1 MKKIILSIF
10 VLAAVM
16 MPLRTLYA
24 QNDAFFY
31 GNDAPRSINEN
42 GMSYND
48 MTMSG
53 GYGFSFGLFDETVGN
68 GFSFNNFNGSNSTNG
83 FNFGNFN
90 CTTDAVPLGNGI
102 LLLSCAGIF
111 YAQIKRNRKET
122 KNK

>member
-10 VLAAVM
+10 VLVAIMLQSSA
-16 MPLRTLYA
+16 LNA
-24 QNDAFFY
+24 QNDGFFH
-31 GNDAPRSINEN
+31 GDDAPRSINEN

-48 MTMSG
+48 MTLSG

-68 GFSFNNFNGSNSTNG
+68 GFSFNNFNGGSSEGG

-90 CTTDAVPLGNGI
+90 YSTDAVPLGSGI

-111 YAQIKRNRKET
+111 YAQMKRNRKET

>member
-10 VLAAVM
+10 VLAAIM
-16 MPLRTLYA
+16 LQSNALNA
-24 QNDAFFY
+24 QDGFFH
-31 GNDAPRSINEN
+31 GNDAPRNINEN

-48 MTMSG
+48 MTLSG
-53 GYGFSFGLFDETVGN
+53 GYGISFGLFDETVGN
-68 GFSFNNFNGSNSTNG
+68 GFSFNNFNGGSSGNG
-83 FNFGNFN
+83 FNFGNFD
-90 CTTDAVPLGNGI
+90 CSTEAVPVGNGI

>member
-10 VLAAVM
+10 VLAAIM
-16 MPLRTLYA
+16 LQSNALNA
-24 QNDAFFY
+24 QDGFFH
-31 GNDAPRSINEN
+31 GNDAPRNVNEN

-48 MTMSG
+48 MTLSG
-53 GYGFSFGLFDETVGN
+53 GYGISFGLFDETVGN
-68 GFSFNNFNGSNSTNG
+68 GFSFNNFNGGSSGNG
-83 FNFGNFN
+83 FNFGNFD
-90 CTTDAVPLGNGI
+90 CSTEAVPVGNGI

>member
-10 VLAAVM
+10 VLAAIM
-16 MPLRTLYA
+16 LQSNALNA
-24 QNDAFFY
+24 QDGFFH
-31 GNDAPRSINEN
+31 GNDAPRNINEN

-48 MTMSG
+48 MTLSG

-68 GFSFNNFNGSNSTNG
+68 GFSFNNFNGGSSDGG
-83 FNFGNFN
+83 FNFGNFDYS
-90 CTTDAVPLGNGI
+90 TDAVPVGNGI

-111 YAQIKRNRKET
+111 YAQMKRNRKET